1 MKLPASY
8 EKCLSILILRTLN
21 LSQDAVSSIISCGKS
36 TVVEVEQWIRICPL
50 DEAIN
55 LCEDQAIQGLV
66 GREFP
71 GLEEIPRDILVK
83 ASKLHGE
90 DILRH
95 YREDF
100 IVKQP
105 VEDPLIREAKDK
117 HALELRSVLTEWMN
131 QIPPPAKLPYAA
143 KVWLIDKM
151 PREMLYEMFEQPD
164 TNLLFENALE
174 NQEEMHSPR
183 RDYHLPIES
192 NPAFADLLEHL
203 SGHSIVDDLENL
215 KEHSMK
221 LAFDYGILI
230 GAIIPII
237 SDTSFQQF
245 YAQQLTTMSGYSE
258 IIRVVKAS
266 RTTARI
272 VGVMLSCDLFAH
284 ALIESRSK
292 SSGVTFAET
301 LREVRTKMA
310 IVLPVMAPGLNQLS
324 ADLTH
329 LANILWD
336 DRDDYMQVQS
346 KVRDILGRLERLQ
359 ESHDK
364 LQGPFQLLLNEDQF
378 RGKCSSCPDY

>member
-1 MKLPASY
+1 MKLPATY

-21 LSQDAVSSIISCGKS
+21 LSQDAVASMVRCGKS
-36 TVVEVEQWIRICPL
+36 TVVEVEQWISVCPL

-55 LCEDQAIQGLV
+55 LCDDQAVRALV

-71 GLEEIPRDILVK
+71 GFDEISGDILVK
-83 ASKLHGE
+83 AGKLQGE

-100 IVKQP
+100 MAKQL
-105 VEDPLIREAKDK
+105 VQDPLVREATRK
-117 HALELRSVLTEWMN
+117 HTLELRSILTEWIN

-143 KVWLIDKM
+143 KVWLIDEM

-164 TNLLFENALE
+164 TNELFEDALE

-183 RDYHLPIES
+183 RNYHLPIES

-203 SGHSIVDDLENL
+203 SGHSIVDDLEHL
-215 KEHSMK
+215 KKQSFK
-221 LAFDYGILI
+221 LAFDYGMLTA
-230 GAIIPII
+230 AIIQII
-237 SDTSFQQF
+237 SDTSFRQF
-245 YAQQLTTMSGYSE
+245 YARQRTTMSDYGE

-284 ALIESRSK
+284 ALTESRSK
-292 SSGVTFAET
+292 SSGVTFTET

-310 IVLPVMAPGLNQLS
+310 VVLPAIVHDSNQLS

-329 LANILWD
+329 LARILWD

-346 KVRDILGRLERLQ
+346 KVRDILRRLERLQ
-359 ESHDK
+359 KSHDK
-364 LQGPFQLLLNEDQF
+364 LQGPFQLLLNEHPF
-378 RGKCSSCPDY
+378 PGKCSSCPH